1 MMYLEDLFRKAE
13 ELSTEERGVTNLEM
27 TFENGENLS
36 IPLEC
41 IYEFV
46 YKDTK
51 DFIIGIT
58 NKDNKITKEGLYYK
72 DNKYNPLS
80 RFEGKDLSIIG
91 FETSKGFVPIIEIE
105 FTIPVDVEMN
115 LTKEELDY
123 YFPQKDVAQYI
134 EYQDYNDIYISKD
147 KIKYYEGF
155 TVTNKKQVNFALNK
169 LENIHNKL
177 KSKQN

>member
-1 MMYLEDLFRKAE
+1 MITLKDLLKKAE
-13 ELSTEERGVTNLEM
+13 ELSTEEKKITNLEM

-36 IPLEC
+36 VPLDC
-41 IYEFV
+41 ITTFSYME
-46 YKDTK
+46 DTK
-51 DFIIGIT
+51 NFLIQIV
-58 NKDNKITKEGLYYK
+58 NKLGRINKEGLYYK

-105 FTIPVDVEMN
+105 FTIPIDVEMN

-123 YFPQKDVAQYI
+123 YFPQKDIAQYI

-147 KIKYYEGF
+147 EIKYYEGF
-155 TVTNKKQVNFALNK
+155 TVTNKKQIIFALNK

-177 KSKQN
+177 KR